1 MGSCLTHPPL
11 AAQHIASCMCVSCCQ
26 KGKRGV
32 KQIYPSVKS
41 KKAPQW
47 VPEGVSGN
55 QAHIN
60 WEAKGKPST
69 GKKRAKQMETESRIH
84 SHCITGLK
92 RSWKRS
98 ALQTFLPSFFI
109 SLLLF
114 FLLHFWFLYMFA
126 LNSHLSLSHL
136 ICCAPKNLSIFIKLT
151 WKPNALCAKK
161 KKKVIGHVAK
171 MWGCTHT
178 PTASPVLCS
187 VMLYLIISLLSVT
200 TSLDWISLRSIVS
213 LTLLC
218 VFVCTCRVSNEW
230 PI

>member
-1 MGSCLTHPPL
+1 MSQATIKTSSSQSHAFLLLYCIISSSQRTMGSSLTHPAL

-98 ALQTFLPSFFI
+98 ALQIFLHYRPFCLLFSFPYCSSFSFTFQTFLI
-109 SLLLF
+109 SL
-114 FLLHFWFLYMFA
+114 HF
-126 LNSHLSLSHL
+126 
-136 ICCAPKNLSIFIKLT
+136 
-151 WKPNALCAKK
+151 
-161 KKKVIGHVAK
+161 
-171 MWGCTHT
+171 
-178 PTASPVLCS
+178 CS
-187 VMLYLIISLLSVT
+187 
-200 TSLDWISLRSIVS
+200 
-213 LTLLC
+213 
-218 VFVCTCRVSNEW
+218 
-230 PI
+230 

>member
-1 MGSCLTHPPL
+1 MGSFLTHPPL

-114 FLLHFWFLYMFA
+114 FLLHFSNIFDFFTFL
-126 LNSHLSLSHL
+126 LLTPISLSHL
-136 ICCAPKNLSIFIKLT
+136 ICCALKNLSIFIKLA
-151 WKPNALCAKK
+151 WKPNELHFARKK
-161 KKKVIGHVAK
+161 KKKSNR
-171 MWGCTHT
+171 T
-178 PTASPVLCS
+178 CS
-187 VMLYLIISLLSVT
+187 
-200 TSLDWISLRSIVS
+200 
-213 LTLLC
+213 
-218 VFVCTCRVSNEW
+218 
-230 PI
+230 